1 MPFKTEKVEHY
12 IVKKGDALTKIAKK
26 YGTTVQ
32 NLVKLSNIKN
42 PDLIRVGQKL
52 RVKYPP
58 CYLAGDFLFIAT
70 CFDIFF

>member
-58 CYLAGDFLFIAT
+58 AT
-70 CFDIFF
+70 WQGIFCLLRHVSTFF